1 MNAGQFEFP
10 RKRLRSLR
18 ETVRDRLTGLELRQ
32 AERKLRRMRK
42 NGVRRQEPP
51 LAEQVLFDFETAR

>member
-1 MNAGQFEFP
+1 MNAGQPEFP

-32 AERKLRRMRK
+32 AERKPRRMRK
-42 NGVRRQEPP
+42 NSVRRREPP
-51 LAEQVLFDFETAR
+51 VSEQVPFDFGAR

>member
-32 AERKLRRMRK
+32 AERRLRRMRK
-42 NGVRRQEPP
+42 NAVRRQEPP
-51 LAEQVLFDFETAR
+51 VPEQVSFDFEAR

>member
-1 MNAGQFEFP
+1 MNAGQLEFP

-42 NGVRRQEPP
+42 NDVRRQEPP
-51 LAEQVLFDFETAR
+51 VSEQVPFDFGAR